1 MAKAPA
7 STIRWERTKSCGD
20 RNAYWGIN
28 SGCVF
33 AVISQDCGGWC
44 VWLPG
49 EKKNLGVFEGL
60 ETAKAH
66 VEATFPTFRQKHRKN
81 ASFPTAK

>member
-7 STIRWERTKSCGD
+7 RPISWERTKSCGN
-20 RNAYWGIN
+20 RNAYWGVS

-33 AVISQDCGGWC
+33 AVISQDAGGWY

-49 EKKNLGVFEGL
+49 EKKSLGIFEGL
-60 ETAKAH
+60 QTAKAH
-66 VEATFPTFRQKHRKN
+66 VEAAFPTFRQKRLKN